1 MQFDERIEKIAS
13 AVDRP
18 LWYACWV
25 LLVGDTL
32 IAFAAVVMRYG
43 LGIGYI
49 WLDEICRYSFIAIV
63 FLWAGPIVRTGEHLR
78 LELVTSRLSE
88 KGLVIHSLI
97 VNMLLFATCLTIA
110 YWGTELIGLSRM
122 LGEESESFVFLI
134 WWLHTIVFLGMLLY
148 AFYSFL
154 EILKACAKLFKKNEP
169 ETA

>member
-1 MQFDERIEKIAS
+1 MQFDERIEKIAT

-25 LLVGDTL
+25 LLVGNTL
-32 IAFAAVVMRYG
+32 LAFAAVVMRYG

-49 WLDEICRYSFIAIV
+49 WLDEICRYSFIAMV
-63 FLWAGPIVRTGEHLR
+63 YLWAGPIVRTGEHLR
-78 LELVTSRLSE
+78 LELVTSRLSK
-88 KGLVIHSLI
+88 KGKVIHSLI
-97 VNMLLFATCLTIA
+97 VNTLLFFTCLTLA

-154 EILKACAKLFKKNEP
+154 EILKAAATLLKKREP
-169 ETA
+169 ETT